1 MDAVAHP
8 VPRPAFRVRL
18 SSWTCSFRYPN
29 LISGFQPTLHVPP
42 LSTVLGLLNAAAGR
56 YLPHEHLELGYVFD
70 FAGQAVDV
78 ETIWMVA
85 GAKRK
90 NAQKEDVVVASNN
103 VKSNPVR
110 REFLYEGQLTLYL
123 FDEGLADCF
132 RQPVYQLLLGRSGDL
147 ATVDE
152 IREITLHPVW
162 GPAKL
167 RGQLVPLQ
175 PYFLPGQIQALPQYF
190 TDTLPRQNLGTQA
203 YSVLSPREAPVE
215 AAVPAWYD
223 ADARAAAATQRQR
236 VVGSRVEANDIFLH
250 NVSFTPTHAT
260 AG

>member
-1 MDAVAHP
+1 MDAVALP
-8 VPRPAFRVRL
+8 APRPAFRVRL

-56 YLPHEHLELGYVFD
+56 YLPHENLELGYVFD

-90 NAQKEDVVVASNN
+90 NAQREDVVVLSNN

-110 REFLYEGQLTLYL
+110 REFLYEGRLTLYL
-123 FDEGLADCF
+123 FDEQLASYF
-132 RQPVYQLLLGRSGDL
+132 RQPAYQLLLGRSGDL

-152 IREITLHPVW
+152 IREVTLRPVA
-162 GPAKL
+162 GPARL
-167 RGQLVPLQ
+167 RGQLVPLH
-175 PYFLPGQIQALPQYF
+175 PYYLPGQLQALPQYF

-203 YSVLSPREAPVE
+203 YSVLSPREAVVE

-223 ADARAAAATQRQR
+223 EQARTAAAAQRYTT
-236 VVGSRVEANDIFLH
+236 VGSRAEAADIFLH
-250 NVSFTPTHAT
+250 QLSFAPAHAPV
-260 AG
+260 G

>member
-1 MDAVAHP
+1 MDAVAHAA
-8 VPRPAFRVRL
+8 PRPAFRVRL

-29 LISGFQPTLHVPP
+29 LISGVQPTLHVPP

-90 NAQKEDVVVASNN
+90 NAQKEDVFVASNN

-110 REFLYEGQLTLYL
+110 REFLYECQLTLYL
-123 FDEGLADCF
+123 FEKELADYF
-132 RQPVYQLLLGRSGDL
+132 RQPAYQLLLGRSGDL

-152 IREITLHPVW
+152 ICEVALHPTAGQARLW
-162 GPAKL
+162 
-167 RGQLVPLQ
+167 GQLVPLQ
-175 PYFLPGQIQALPQYF
+175 PHYLPGQIQALPQYF
-190 TDTLPRQNLGTQA
+190 TNTIPRQNLGTQA
-203 YSVLSPREAPVE
+203 YSVLSPREAMVA

-223 ADARAAAATQRQR
+223 AEARATAAAQRHAT
-236 VVGSRVEANDIFLH
+236 VGNRAEATDIFLH
-250 NVSFTPTHAT
+250 TISFAT
-260 AG
+260 AHGTAG

>member
-8 VPRPAFRVRL
+8 APRPAFRVRL

-56 YLPHEHLELGYVFD
+56 HLPHAELELGYVFD

-90 NAQKEDVVVASNN
+90 NARKEDVIVSSNS

-110 REFLYEGQLTLYL
+110 REFLYEGRLTLYF
-123 FDEGLADCF
+123 FDAALANYF
-132 RQPVYQLLLGRSGDL
+132 RQPAYQLLLGRSGDL

-152 IREITLHPVW
+152 IRSVTLHPVA
-162 GPAKL
+162 GRARL

-175 PYFLPGQIQALPQYF
+175 PYFLPGQVQALPQYF

-203 YSVLSPREAPVE
+203 YSVLSPHEALVE

-223 ADARAAAATQRQR
+223 AEAREAAAAQRR
-236 VVGSRVEANDIFLH
+236 DVVGSRVEAPDIFLH
-250 NVSFTPTHAT
+250 HLHFTPAHAT

>member
-1 MDAVAHP
+1 MDAVAFAT
-8 VPRPAFRVRL
+8 PRPAFRVRL

-29 LISGFQPTLHVPP
+29 LISGVQPTLHVPP

-70 FAGQAVDV
+70 FAGRAVDV

-85 GAKRK
+85 GTKGK
-90 NAQKEDVVVASNN
+90 NAQKEEIIVASNK
-103 VKSNPVR
+103 VKSNIIQ
-110 REFLYEGQLTLYL
+110 REFLYEGSLTLYL
-123 FDEGLADCF
+123 FDEDLASCF
-132 RQPVYQLLLGRSGDL
+132 RQPAYQLLLGRSGDL

-152 IREITLHPVW
+152 IRKVTLQPVV
-162 GPAKL
+162 GPARL

-175 PYFLPGQIQALPQYF
+175 PYYLPGQIQALPQYF

-203 YSVLSPREAPVE
+203 YSVLSPREAIIE
-215 AAVPAWYD
+215 ATVPAWYD
-223 ADARAAAATQRQR
+223 EQARATAATQRYATI
-236 VVGSRVEANDIFLH
+236 GSRAEATDIFLH
-250 NVSFTPTHAT
+250 QLSFASVHAT

>member
-1 MDAVAHP
+1 MDAVALAA
-8 VPRPAFRVRL
+8 RRAFRVRL

-42 LSTVLGLLNAAAGR
+42 ISTVLGLLNAAAGC
-56 YLPHEHLELGYVFD
+56 YLPHKQLEIGYVFD

-90 NAQKEDVVVASNN
+90 NARGEDVVVASNN

-110 REFLYEGQLTLYL
+110 REFLFEASLTLYL
-123 FDEGLADCF
+123 FEEELADYF
-132 RQPVYQLLLGRSGDL
+132 RQPAYQLLLGRSGDL

-152 IREITLHPVW
+152 IREVVLHPVP
-162 GPAKL
+162 GKARL
-167 RGQLVPLQ
+167 RGQVVPLQ
-175 PYFLPGQIQALPQYF
+175 PHYLPGQIQALPAYF
-190 TDTLPRQNLGTQA
+190 TNTIPRQNLGTQA
-203 YSVLSPREAPVE
+203 YSVLSPREAMVE
-215 AAVPAWYD
+215 TAAACWFD
-223 ADARAAAATQRQR
+223 AEARATAATQRQH
-236 VVGSRVEANDIFLH
+236 VVGSRAEAADIFLH
-250 NVSFTPTHAT
+250 HLHFELPYAA

>member
-1 MDAVAHP
+1 MDAVALA
-8 VPRPAFRVRL
+8 PRPAFRVRL

-42 LSTVLGLLNAAAGR
+42 LSTVLGLMNAAAGR
-56 YLPHEHLELGYVFD
+56 YLAHEHLEIGYVFD

-90 NAQKEDVVVASNN
+90 NARGEDVIVASNN

-110 REFLYEGQLTLYL
+110 REFLFEGSLTLYL
-123 FDEGLADCF
+123 FDEELVQCF
-132 RQPVYQLLLGRSGDL
+132 RQPAYQLLLGRSGDL

-152 IREITLHPVW
+152 IREVTLAPVA
-162 GPAKL
+162 GRARL
-167 RGQLVPLQ
+167 RGQVVPLQ

-190 TDTLPRQNLGTQA
+190 TNTLPRQNLGTRP
-203 YSVLSPREAPVE
+203 YSVLSPREALVE
-215 AAVPAWYD
+215 ATVPAWYD
-223 ADARAAAATQRQR
+223 AEARAAAAAHRQN
-236 VVGSRVEANDIFLH
+236 VVGSRAEASDIFLH
-250 NVSFTPTHAT
+250 TLRFSAADGT

>member
-1 MDAVAHP
+1 MDAVAH

-42 LSTVLGLLNAAAGR
+42 VSTVLGLLNAAAGR

-90 NAQKEDVVVASNN
+90 NVRGEDVVVASNN

-110 REFLYEGQLTLYL
+110 REFLYEGRLTLYL
-123 FDEGLADCF
+123 FDEELANYF
-132 RQPVYQLLLGRSGDL
+132 RQPAYQLLLGRSGDL

-152 IREITLHPVW
+152 IRAVTLNPVV
-162 GPAKL
+162 GKAQL

-175 PYFLPGQIQALPQYF
+175 PHFLPGQLQALPQYF

-203 YSVLSPREAPVE
+203 YSVLSPREALVE

-223 ADARAAAATQRQR
+223 AEARETAAAQRR
-236 VVGSRVEANDIFLH
+236 AVVGSRAEAADIFLH
-250 NVSFTPTHAT
+250 NVYLPAAHAT

>member
-1 MDAVAHP
+1 MDAVTPLA
-8 VPRPAFRVRL
+8 PRPAFRVRL

-90 NAQKEDVVVASNN
+90 NAQREDVIVASNS

-123 FDEGLADCF
+123 FDKEIADYF
-132 RQPVYQLLLGRSGDL
+132 RQPAYQLLLGRSGDL

-152 IREITLHPVW
+152 IGEVLLHPVT
-162 GPAKL
+162 GPARL
-167 RGQLVPLQ
+167 RGQLVPLH

-203 YSVLSPREAPVE
+203 YSVLSPREAVVE

-223 ADARAAAATQRQR
+223 ADAREAAANQRHAA
-236 VVGSRVEANDIFLH
+236 VGSRAEAADIFLH
-250 NVSFTPTHAT
+250 DLHFTPAHAT

>member
-1 MDAVAHP
+1 MDAVAP
-8 VPRPAFRVRL
+8 APRPAFRVRL

-42 LSTVLGLLNAAAGR
+42 VSTVLGLLNAAAGR
-56 YLPHEHLELGYVFD
+56 YLPHEHLEIGYVFD

-85 GAKRK
+85 GVKRK
-90 NAQKEDVVVASNN
+90 NARGEDMVVASNN

-110 REFLYEGQLTLYL
+110 REFLYEGRLTLYL
-123 FDEGLADCF
+123 FDEELANCF
-132 RQPVYQLLLGRSGDL
+132 RQPSYQLLLGRSGDL

-152 IREITLHPVW
+152 IRAVTLHPVTGKAW
-162 GPAKL
+162 L

-175 PYFLPGQIQALPQYF
+175 PHFLPGQIQALPQYF
-190 TDTLPRQNLGTQA
+190 TNTLPRQNLGTQA
-203 YSVLSPREAPVE
+203 YSVLSPREAMVE

-223 ADARAAAATQRQR
+223 AEAREDAAAQRLA
-236 VVGSRVEANDIFLH
+236 VVGSRVEAADIFLH
-250 NVSFTPTHAT
+250 DIHLSPTHAT

>member
-1 MDAVAHP
+1 MDALAP
-8 VPRPAFRVRL
+8 APRPAYRVRL

-56 YLPHEHLELGYVFD
+56 YLPHQQLELGYVFD
-70 FAGQAVDV
+70 FAGLAVDV

-110 REFLYEGQLTLYL
+110 REFLFEGHLTLYL
-123 FDEGLADCF
+123 FDEALAAAF
-132 RQPVYQLLLGRSGDL
+132 RQPAYQLLLGRSGDL
-147 ATVDE
+147 ATVDD
-152 IREITLHPVW
+152 IRQVTLHPVA
-162 GPAKL
+162 GPARL
-167 RGQLVPLQ
+167 RGQVVPLH
-175 PYFLPGQIQALPQYF
+175 PYYLPGQVQALPQYF
-190 TDTLPRQNLGTQA
+190 TNTLPRQNLGTQA
-203 YSVLSPREAPVE
+203 YSVLSPREAAVE

-223 ADARAAAATQRQR
+223 ADARDEAAAQRRQQ
-236 VVGSRVEANDIFLH
+236 VGSRPEAPDIFLH
-250 NVSFTPTHAT
+250 QLQLAAYAA

>member
-8 VPRPAFRVRL
+8 APRPAFRVRL

-56 YLPHEHLELGYVFD
+56 YLPHTHSELGYVFD

-90 NAQKEDVVVASNN
+90 NAQREDVIVASNN

-110 REFLYEGQLTLYL
+110 REFLYEGSLTLYL
-123 FDEGLADCF
+123 FDKELADCF
-132 RQPVYQLLLGRSGDL
+132 RQPAYQLLLGRSGDL

-152 IREITLHPVW
+152 IREVMLYPVA
-162 GPAKL
+162 GTARL

-175 PYFLPGQIQALPQYF
+175 PHFLPGQIQALPQYF

-203 YSVLSPREAPVE
+203 YSVLSPREAMVD

-223 ADARAAAATQRQR
+223 AEAREAAAAQRR
-236 VVGSRVEANDIFLH
+236 TVVGSRAEASDIFLH
-250 NVSFTPTHAT
+250 TLSFALTHAT

>member
-8 VPRPAFRVRL
+8 TPRPAYRVRL

-42 LSTVLGLLNAAAGR
+42 LSTVLGLLNAAAGC
-56 YLPHEHLELGYVFD
+56 YLPHEHLELGYVFN

-90 NAQKEDVVVASNN
+90 NAQKEDVIVASNN

-110 REFLYEGQLTLYL
+110 REFLYEGQLTLYF
-123 FDEGLADCF
+123 FDKELADYF
-132 RQPVYQLLLGRSGDL
+132 RQPAYQLLLGRSGDL

-152 IREITLHPVW
+152 VREVTLHPVT
-162 GPAKL
+162 GPARL

-175 PYFLPGQIQALPQYF
+175 PYYLPGQIQALPQYF
-190 TDTLPRQNLGTQA
+190 TNTLPRQNLGTQA
-203 YSVLSPREAPVE
+203 YSVLSPREAMVE

-223 ADARAAAATQRQR
+223 AEDREAAAAQRR
-236 VVGSRVEANDIFLH
+236 TVVGSRAEAADIFLH
-250 NVSFTPTHAT
+250 DLNFSTAHAT

>member
-1 MDAVAHP
+1 MDAV
-8 VPRPAFRVRL
+8 VQGPRTAYRVQL

-56 YLPHEHLELGYVFD
+56 YLPHNELEIGYVFD

-110 REFLYEGQLTLYL
+110 REFLFEGRLTLYL
-123 FDEGLADCF
+123 FDEILVNYF
-132 RQPVYQLLLGRSGDL
+132 RQPAYQLLLGRSGDL
-147 ATVDE
+147 ATVDD
-152 IREITLHPVW
+152 IRQVTLQPVV
-162 GPAKL
+162 GEAQL
-167 RGQLVPLQ
+167 RGQVVPLH
-175 PYFLPGQIQALPQYF
+175 PHYLPGQIQALPQYF

-203 YSVLSPREAPVE
+203 YSVLSPME
-215 AAVPAWYD
+215 AAVKAAIPAWYD
-223 ADARAAAATQRQR
+223 AEARKAATEQRHRQI
-236 VVGSRVEANDIFLH
+236 GSRAEASDIYLH
-250 NVSFTPTHAT
+250 TLQFASVYAT
-260 AG
+260 GR

>member
-1 MDAVAHP
+1 MDALALSA
-8 VPRPAFRVRL
+8 PRPAFRVRL

-29 LISGFQPTLHVPP
+29 LISGMQPTLHVPP
-42 LSTVLGLLNAAAGR
+42 VSTVLGLLNAAAGR

-90 NAQKEDVVVASNN
+90 NAQKEDVVVSSNN

-110 REFLYEGQLTLYL
+110 REFLYEGRLTLYL
-123 FDEGLADCF
+123 FERQLADYF

-152 IREITLHPVW
+152 IHEVTLHSVA
-162 GPAKL
+162 GPARL

-175 PYFLPGQIQALPQYF
+175 PYYLPGQVQALPQYF

-203 YSVLSPREAPVE
+203 YSVLSPREAAVE

-223 ADARAAAATQRQR
+223 AQAREAAAAERYAT
-236 VVGSRVEANDIFLH
+236 VGSRAEATDIFLH
-250 NVSFTPTHAT
+250 HLHFAPAHAT

>member
-1 MDAVAHP
+1 MDAVAP
-8 VPRPAFRVRL
+8 APRPAFRVRL

-42 LSTVLGLLNAAAGR
+42 VSTVLGLLNAAAGR
-56 YLPHEHLELGYVFD
+56 YLPHEHLEIGYVFD

-85 GAKRK
+85 GAERK
-90 NAQKEDVVVASNN
+90 GVMVATNK

-110 REFLYEGQLTLYL
+110 REFLCDGRLTLYL
-123 FDEGLADCF
+123 FDEKLANCF
-132 RQPVYQLLLGRSGDL
+132 RQPAYQLLLGRSGDL

-152 IREITLHPVW
+152 IRAVTLHPVV
-162 GPAKL
+162 GKARL

-175 PYFLPGQIQALPQYF
+175 PHFLPGQIQALPQYF

-203 YSVLSPREAPVE
+203 YSVLSPRGAMVE

-223 ADARAAAATQRQR
+223 AEAREAAAAHRQA
-236 VVGSRVEANDIFLH
+236 VVGSRTEAADIFLH
-250 NVSFTPTHAT
+250 DLRFSPAYAT